1 MEGTHFLKNEVLKRW
16 FPASQSLAR
25 SLNRINAAAKDTREE
40 KTEGSCQRLAKKAV
54 PQLGADSFSL
64 PVCCF
69 RIPGYSAR
77 RSNRE
82 TLHRKQRQTQ
92 QCSVLPFYDITFQP
106 PLQKVKVKV
115 TQSCLTLCDPMHYR
129 LRGILQARILE

>member
-1 MEGTHFLKNEVLKRW
+1 MRSASPPSPHQRQFWYSGESAGALTTKGTIRKKQIYLKFGENTFFKNEVLKKW
-16 FPASQSLAR
+16 SPASQSLAR
-25 SLNRINAAAKDTREE
+25 SLNRINAAAKDTREG

-77 RSNRE
+77 RSNTE
-82 TLHRKQRQTQ
+82 TLHRKQRQSNAQFFLST
-92 QCSVLPFYDITFQP
+92 I
-106 PLQKVKVKV
+106 
-115 TQSCLTLCDPMHYR
+115 
-129 LRGILQARILE
+129 